1 MKDIS
6 HNQAMASM
14 FKEDP
19 EYTAAYVQQLLK
31 DGEPFELEAA
41 IRQLDGDA
49 RDLLE
54 KQLVK
59 IRNR

>member
-31 DGEPFELEAA
+31 DGEPFELESA
-41 IRQLDGDA
+41 IRQLDGEH
-49 RDLLE
+49 RIDL
-54 KQLVK
+54 KYQLLQLIK
-59 IRNR
+59 